1 MVSKIISM
9 NILIVSEVDW
19 LKKITYEI
27 HHLSEIFSLK
37 GHNVYA
43 IDIPDPGLFSLKK
56 EIWKNIKNYNRI
68 YKDSSVNLLRTPII
82 PIKGLN
88 RFSAYF
94 TSYRFIKKS
103 LIENNI
109 DIVLVYS
116 IANNIKSTIKACKE
130 NNVPIIHRTFDIVHE
145 IILEKYL
152 QNKVLKIERES
163 YPKFDKIIANTTYMK
178 TWAEEMGAK
187 DVIVIEQGVDPT
199 IMQKLE
205 KDISLMKKLDISSH
219 DKIVM
224 YLGSILSHSGLEVI
238 LDAMPNML
246 KEIPNFK
253 LLIVGDGSHL
263 FSLKQQA
270 KKLGIH
276 KKIIFTGFV
285 PYVEVPKFCSLAD
298 LCINPFRIFDMTE
311 KLSPVKI
318 FDFMSCGKP
327 VLATPL
333 KGMLNDFPKQSETII
348 YANLDDFEQKII
360 ALLKCENLEEIGN
373 RCRKFVEEHFTW
385 DIVAQKMIS
394 EFEKIKTH
402 QKSF

>member
-1 MVSKIISM
+1 MVSKIIFM

-56 EIWKNIKNYNRI
+56 EIRTNIKNYNRV
-68 YKDSSVNLLRTPII
+68 YADSSVNLLRTPVL

-94 TSYRFIKKS
+94 TSYRFIKKT

-116 IANNIKSTIKACKE
+116 IANNIEATIKACKE

-145 IILEKYL
+145 LILEKFL
-152 QNKVLKIERES
+152 QKKVLKIEHDS
-163 YPKFDKIIANTTYMK
+163 YPKFDEVISNTPYMK
-178 TWAEEMGAK
+178 TWAEKMGGK
-187 DVIVIEQGVDPT
+187 NVIVIEQGVDSNV
-199 IMQKLE
+199 MQKLP
-205 KDISLMKKLDISSH
+205 KDNILMKKLSVNSS
-219 DKIVM
+219 DQIVM
-224 YLGSILSHSGLEVI
+224 YLGSVLSHSGLEVI
-238 LDAMPNML
+238 LNSIPNIL

-253 LLIVGDGSHL
+253 LLIVGDGPNLS
-263 FSLKQQA
+263 SLKQQA
-270 KKLGIH
+270 KKLGISE
-276 KKIIFTGFV
+276 KVIFTGFV
-285 PYVEVPKFCSLAD
+285 PYKEVPKFCSLAN
-298 LCINPFRIFDMTE
+298 LCINSFRINDMTV

-333 KGMLNDFPKQSETII
+333 KGMLHDFPKDSETII
-348 YANLDDFEQKII
+348 YEDLNNFEEKII
-360 ALLKCENLEEIGN
+360 SLLQKDCLEEIGD
-373 RCRKFVEEHFTW
+373 RSRKFVKEYFTW
-385 DIVAQKMIS
+385 EIVAKKMLD
-394 EFEKIKTH
+394 EFEKMKN
-402 QKSF
+402 

>member
-1 MVSKIISM
+1 MVSKIIFM

-56 EIWKNIKNYNRI
+56 EIRTNIKNYNRV
-68 YKDSSVNLLRTPII
+68 YADSSVNLLRTPVL

-94 TSYRFIKKS
+94 TSYRFIKKT

-116 IANNIKSTIKACKE
+116 IANNIEATIKACKE

-145 IILEKYL
+145 LILEIFL
-152 QNKVLKIERES
+152 QKKVLKIEHDS
-163 YPKFDKIIANTTYMK
+163 YPKFDEVISNTPYMK
-178 TWAEEMGAK
+178 TWAEKMGGK
-187 DVIVIEQGVDPT
+187 NVIVIEQGVDSNV
-199 IMQKLE
+199 MQKLP
-205 KDISLMKKLDISSH
+205 KDNILMKKLSVNSS
-219 DKIVM
+219 DQIVM
-224 YLGSILSHSGLEVI
+224 YLGSVLSHSGLEVI
-238 LDAMPNML
+238 LNSIPNIL

-253 LLIVGDGSHL
+253 LLIVGDGPNLS
-263 FSLKQQA
+263 SLKQQA
-270 KKLGIH
+270 KKLGISE
-276 KKIIFTGFV
+276 KVIFTGFV
-285 PYVEVPKFCSLAD
+285 PYKEVPKFCSLAN
-298 LCINPFRIFDMTE
+298 LCINSFRINDMTV

-333 KGMLNDFPKQSETII
+333 KGMLHDFPKDSETII
-348 YANLDDFEQKII
+348 YEDLNNFEEKII
-360 ALLKCENLEEIGN
+360 SLLQKDCLEEIGD
-373 RCRKFVEEHFTW
+373 RSRKFVKEYFTW
-385 DIVAQKMIS
+385 EIVAKKMLD
-394 EFEKIKTH
+394 EFEKMKN
-402 QKSF
+402 

>member
-1 MVSKIISM
+1 MVSKILSM

-43 IDIPDPGLFSLKK
+43 IDIPDPGFLSLKK
-56 EIWKNIKNYNRI
+56 EIRENVKNYNRI
-68 YKDSSVNLLRTPII
+68 YKDASINLLRTQII

-88 RFSAYF
+88 RVSAYF
-94 TSYRFIKKS
+94 TSYRFIKKT
-103 LIENNI
+103 LLENNI
-109 DIVLVYS
+109 DIVFVYS
-116 IANNIKSTIKACKE
+116 IANNIQSTIKACKDT
-130 NNVPIIHRTFDIVHE
+130 NTPIIHRTFDIVHKL
-145 IILEKYL
+145 ILEKYL

-163 YPKFDKIIANTTYMK
+163 YPEFDKVISNTTYMK

-187 DVIVIEQGVDPT
+187 NVIVIEQGVDPT

-205 KDISLMKKLDISSH
+205 KDNLLMKQFDISSD

-224 YLGSILSHSGLEVI
+224 YLGSVLSHSGLEVI
-238 LDAMPNML
+238 LDSIPNIL

-263 FSLKQQA
+263 LSLKQQA
-270 KKLGIH
+270 KKLKIH
-276 KKIIFTGFV
+276 EKIIFTGFV
-285 PYVEVPKFCSLAD
+285 PYKEVPKFCSLAD
-298 LCINPFRIFDMTE
+298 LCINSFRIFNVTD

-318 FDFMSCGKP
+318 FDLMSCGKP

-333 KGMLNDFPKQSETII
+333 KGMLNDFPKQSDTII
-348 YANLDDFEQKII
+348 YAELDDFEQKII
-360 ALLKCENLEEIGN
+360 SLLKCKDLDEIGD

-394 EFEKIKTH
+394 EFEKTKINQKT
-402 QKSF
+402 F

>member
-1 MVSKIISM
+1 MVSKIIFM

-56 EIWKNIKNYNRI
+56 EVWTNIKNYNRV
-68 YKDSSVNLLRTPII
+68 YADSSVHLLRTPVI

-94 TSYRFIKKS
+94 TSYRFIKKT
-103 LIENNI
+103 LIKNNV

-116 IANNIKSTIKACKE
+116 IANNIQATIKSCKE

-145 IILEKYL
+145 LILEKFL
-152 QNKVLKIERES
+152 QKKVLKIEHDS
-163 YPKFDKIIANTTYMK
+163 YPKFDEVISNTPYMK
-178 TWAEEMGAK
+178 TWAEKMGGK
-187 DVIVIEQGVDPT
+187 NVIVIEQGVDSNV
-199 IMQKLE
+199 MQKLP
-205 KDISLMKKLDISSH
+205 KDNILMKKLRINSNDQ
-219 DKIVM
+219 IVM

-238 LDAMPNML
+238 LDSIPNIL

-253 LLIVGDGSHL
+253 LLIVGDGPNLS
-263 FSLKQQA
+263 SLKQQA
-270 KKLGIH
+270 KKLGISE
-276 KKIIFTGFV
+276 KIIFTGFV
-285 PYVEVPKFCSLAD
+285 PYKEVPKFCSLAN
-298 LCINPFRIFDMTE
+298 LCINSFRINDMTV

-333 KGMLNDFPKQSETII
+333 KGMLHDFPKDSETII
-348 YANLDDFEQKII
+348 YEDLNNFEEKII
-360 ALLKCENLEEIGN
+360 SLLQKDCLEEIGD
-373 RCRKFVEEHFTW
+373 RSRKFVKEHFTW
-385 DIVAQKMIS
+385 EIVAKKMLD
-394 EFEKIKTH
+394 EFEKMKN
-402 QKSF
+402 

>member
-1 MVSKIISM
+1 M
-9 NILIVSEVDW
+9 NILIISEVDW

-37 GHNVYA
+37 GHNVCA

-56 EIWKNIKNYNRI
+56 EIRENVKNYNRI

-88 RFSAYF
+88 RLSAYF
-94 TSYRFIKKS
+94 TSYRFIKKII
-103 LIENNI
+103 IENKI
-109 DIVLVYS
+109 DIVFVYS
-116 IANNIKSTIKACKE
+116 IANNIQSTIKACKDT
-130 NNVPIIHRTFDIVHE
+130 NIPIIHRTFDIVHE

-152 QNKVLKIERES
+152 QNKVLKIERAS
-163 YPKFDKIIANTTYMK
+163 YPEFDKVIANTTYMK

-187 DVIVIEQGVDPT
+187 NVMVIEQGVDPT
-199 IMQKLE
+199 VMKKLE
-205 KDISLMKKLDISSH
+205 KDKLLMKKLGISSH

-238 LDAMPNML
+238 LEAMPNIIQ
-246 KEIPNFK
+246 KIPNFK
-253 LLIVGDGSHL
+253 LLVVGDGSHL
-263 FSLKQQA
+263 LSIKNQA
-270 KKLGIH
+270 KKLGVYE
-276 KKIIFTGFV
+276 KIIFTGFV
-285 PYVEVPKFCSLAD
+285 PYQEVPKFCSLAN

-348 YANLDDFEQKII
+348 YADLDDFEEKII
-360 ALLKCENLEEIGN
+360 FLLKRDDLEEIGD

-394 EFEKIKTH
+394 EFEKIKN
-402 QKSF
+402 

>member
-1 MVSKIISM
+1 MVSKITLM
-9 NILIVSEVDW
+9 NILIISEVDW
-19 LKKITYEI
+19 LKKVTYEI

-56 EIWKNIKNYNRI
+56 EIRTNIKNYNRV
-68 YKDSSVNLLRTPII
+68 YPDSSVNLLRTPVI

-94 TSYRFIKKS
+94 TSYRFIKKT

-116 IANNIKSTIKACKE
+116 IANNIEATIKACKE

-145 IILEKYL
+145 LILEKFL
-152 QNKVLKIERES
+152 QKKVLKIEHDS
-163 YPKFDKIIANTTYMK
+163 YPKFDEVISNTPYMK
-178 TWAEEMGAK
+178 TWAEKMGGK
-187 DVIVIEQGVDPT
+187 NVIVIEQGVDSNV
-199 IMQKLE
+199 MQKLP
-205 KDISLMKKLDISSH
+205 KDNLLMKKLDINPN

-238 LDAMPNML
+238 LNSISNIL

-253 LLIVGDGSHL
+253 LLIVGDGPNLS
-263 FSLKQQA
+263 SLKQQA
-270 KKLGIH
+270 KKLGISE
-276 KKIIFTGFV
+276 KIIFTGFV
-285 PYVEVPKFCSLAD
+285 PYKEVPKFCSLAN
-298 LCINPFRIFDMTE
+298 LCINSFRINDMTV

-333 KGMLNDFPKQSETII
+333 KGMLHDFPKDSETII
-348 YANLDDFEQKII
+348 YEDLNNFEEKII
-360 ALLKCENLEEIGN
+360 SLLQKDCLEEIGD
-373 RCRKFVEEHFTW
+373 RSRKFVKEYFTW
-385 DIVAQKMIS
+385 EIVAQKMLD
-394 EFEKIKTH
+394 EFEKMKN
-402 QKSF
+402 

>member
-1 MVSKIISM
+1 MVFKIMSM

-37 GHNVYA
+37 GHNVHA

-56 EIWKNIKNYNRI
+56 EIRENVKNYNRI

-88 RFSAYF
+88 RLSAYF
-94 TSYRFIKKS
+94 TSHRFIKKI

-109 DIVLVYS
+109 DIVFVYS
-116 IANNIKSTIKACKE
+116 IANNIQSTIKACKDM
-130 NNVPIIHRTFDIVHE
+130 NIPIVHRTFDVVHE

-163 YPKFDKIIANTTYMK
+163 YPKFDTVIANTTYMK
-178 TWAEEMGAK
+178 AWAEEMGAK
-187 DVIVIEQGVDPT
+187 NVIVIEQGVDPT
-199 IMQKLE
+199 VMQKLE
-205 KDISLMKKLDISSH
+205 KDNLLMQKLGISSD

-238 LDAMPNML
+238 LDAMPNIL

-263 FSLKQQA
+263 SSLRQRA
-270 KKLGIH
+270 KKLEIYE
-276 KKIIFTGFV
+276 KIIFTGFV
-285 PYVEVPKFCSLAD
+285 PYKEVPNFCSLAD
-298 LCINPFRIFDMTE
+298 LCINPFRIFEMTE

-348 YANLDDFEQKII
+348 YADLDDFEQKII
-360 ALLKCENLEEIGN
+360 SLLKCEDLDEIGDK
-373 RCRKFVEEHFTW
+373 CRKFVEKYFTW
-385 DIVAQKMIS
+385 DIVAQKMIN
-394 EFEKIKTH
+394 EFKEIKINQKT
-402 QKSF
+402 F

>member
-1 MVSKIISM
+1 MVSKIIFM

-56 EIWKNIKNYNRI
+56 EIWTNIKNYNRV
-68 YKDSSVNLLRTPII
+68 YADSSVHLLRTPVI

-94 TSYRFIKKS
+94 TSYRFIKKT
-103 LIENNI
+103 LIKNNV

-116 IANNIKSTIKACKE
+116 IANNIQATIKSCKE

-145 IILEKYL
+145 LILEKFL
-152 QNKVLKIERES
+152 QKKVLKIEHDS
-163 YPKFDKIIANTTYMK
+163 YPKFDEVISNTPYMK
-178 TWAEEMGAK
+178 TWAEKMGGK
-187 DVIVIEQGVDPT
+187 NVIVIEQGVDSNV
-199 IMQKLE
+199 MQKLP
-205 KDISLMKKLDISSH
+205 KDNILMKKLRINSNDQ
-219 DKIVM
+219 IVM

-238 LDAMPNML
+238 LDSIPNIL

-253 LLIVGDGSHL
+253 LLIVGDGPNLS
-263 FSLKQQA
+263 SLKQQA
-270 KKLGIH
+270 KKLGISE
-276 KKIIFTGFV
+276 KIIFTGFV
-285 PYVEVPKFCSLAD
+285 PYKEVPKFCSLAN
-298 LCINPFRIFDMTE
+298 LCINSFRINDMTV

-333 KGMLNDFPKQSETII
+333 KGMLHDFPKDSETII
-348 YANLDDFEQKII
+348 YEDLNNFEEKII
-360 ALLKCENLEEIGN
+360 SLLQKECLEEIGD
-373 RCRKFVEEHFTW
+373 RCRKFVKEYFTW
-385 DIVAQKMIS
+385 EIVAQKMLD
-394 EFEKIKTH
+394 EFEKMKN
-402 QKSF
+402 

>member
-1 MVSKIISM
+1 MVSKIIFM

-56 EIWKNIKNYNRI
+56 EIRTNIKNYNRV
-68 YKDSSVNLLRTPII
+68 YADSSVNLLRTPVL

-94 TSYRFIKKS
+94 TSYRFIKKT

-116 IANNIKSTIKACKE
+116 IANNIEATIKACKE

-145 IILEKYL
+145 LILEKFL
-152 QNKVLKIERES
+152 QKKVLKIEHDS
-163 YPKFDKIIANTTYMK
+163 YPKFDEVISNTPYMK
-178 TWAEEMGAK
+178 TWAEKMGGK
-187 DVIVIEQGVDPT
+187 NVIVIEQGVDSNV
-199 IMQKLE
+199 MQKLP
-205 KDISLMKKLDISSH
+205 KDNILMKKLSINSS
-219 DKIVM
+219 DQIVM
-224 YLGSILSHSGLEVI
+224 YLGSVLSHSGLEVI
-238 LDAMPNML
+238 LNSIPNIL

-253 LLIVGDGSHL
+253 LLIVGDGPNLS
-263 FSLKQQA
+263 SLKQQA
-270 KKLGIH
+270 KKLGISE
-276 KKIIFTGFV
+276 KVIFTGFV
-285 PYVEVPKFCSLAD
+285 PYKEVPKFCSLAN
-298 LCINPFRIFDMTE
+298 LCINSFRINDMTV

-333 KGMLNDFPKQSETII
+333 KGMLHDFPKDSETII
-348 YANLDDFEQKII
+348 YEDLNNFEEKII
-360 ALLKCENLEEIGN
+360 SLLQKECLEEIGD
-373 RCRKFVEEHFTW
+373 RCRKFVKEYFTW
-385 DIVAQKMIS
+385 EIVAQKMLD
-394 EFEKIKTH
+394 EFEKMKN
-402 QKSF
+402 